1 MAAMLHIEIVY
12 TNEFTL
18 DSGHQRYKDNKN
30 RLTKKETVY
39 SNDSANLLNIIKVK
53 TQ

>member
-30 RLTKKETVY
+30 RLTKKKQFIVMIQQIC
-39 SNDSANLLNIIKVK
+39 LI
-53 TQ
+53 